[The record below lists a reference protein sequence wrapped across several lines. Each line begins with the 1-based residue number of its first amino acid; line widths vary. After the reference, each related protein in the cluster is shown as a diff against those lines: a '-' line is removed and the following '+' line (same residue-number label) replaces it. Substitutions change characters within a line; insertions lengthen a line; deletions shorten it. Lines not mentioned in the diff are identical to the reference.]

1 MNKELTLK
9 RNNDINFEQHLQENL
24 AKLDDSQSA
33 AVQSDGSNILIKAPA
48 GSGKTLSLISAV
60 ANYRYE
66 NLADRICAI
75 TFTRAARAEMEQ
87 RLQEMGVFDV
97 EVTTIHVW
105 SRNLLEALGRKYH
118 FAVEVLQENQ
128 IKSILEFIVENYL
141 RTARIRSVNIG
152 ILYTY
157 ITGSKK
163 MDITDNYRRTLN
175 ALEERYIK
183 YKRENGLYDFT
194 DYPLYLY
201 NTLEAYNE
209 DITTIDALF
218 VDEFQDVDSVQFK
231 IFEKVL
237 AKKKFFIGDSWQ
249 CQPIGTKIN
258 IRTKEGGIQKNIED
272 IQIGDPIVYYDQKQG
287 YVSGSKLPHNA
298 IIKTVTDIQSYEY
311 KNDYL
316 ITITSEKGLKSSYT
330 SNHRTFVRFNRP
342 QDQEVHAVY
351 LMCDENNRF
360 RVGKIPL
367 FYTGANKSSN
377 PWRDK
382 MRAEGCCKIWI
393 VAIFNNDHDARVEET
408 RISYYYRIPQTCWQ
422 TQKVSWTK
430 DDLEYIY
437 KDLDTFYGASICLK
451 DYGLNIKYPLLD
463 ETVEWSKRCHF
474 TSNASSEIYAIN
486 LIPNFMSCLVVGSNT
501 SHKNLHAETI
511 VDVHKEFI
519 KEDKPITVFGLK
531 VEGETYVADNIV
543 THNCIYEFR
552 GADGEVFNKL
562 GEGFDIYKLKYN
574 YRSYQEIINYA
585 TTVYEE
591 LDGHLWGDCYISQHD
606 WCDYSSIRC
615 ERGEGGIVI
624 VINPFKKGFQVVQG
638 NNVKPLQTPIQAV
651 YDFLKQ
657 YNPMILCRTNKQV
670 KSIQE
675 LGWINTTTIHQA
687 KGLEYDNVVVVDTA
701 IKDSED
707 LNVAYVAMTRARNG
721 LLVIPWPVLEDL
733 LRRYQIN
740 PYGI

>member
-1 MNKELTLK
+1 MQMNKELTLK

-201 NTLEAYNE
+201 NTLEAYKE

-249 CQPIGTKIN
+249 
-258 IRTKEGGIQKNIED
+258 
-272 IQIGDPIVYYDQKQG
+272 
-287 YVSGSKLPHNA
+287 S
-298 IIKTVTDIQSYEY
+298 
-311 KNDYL
+311 
-316 ITITSEKGLKSSYT
+316 
-330 SNHRTFVRFNRP
+330 
-342 QDQEVHAVY
+342 
-351 LMCDENNRF
+351 
-360 RVGKIPL
+360 
-367 FYTGANKSSN
+367 
-377 PWRDK
+377 
-382 MRAEGCCKIWI
+382 
-393 VAIFNNDHDARVEET
+393 
-408 RISYYYRIPQTCWQ
+408 
-422 TQKVSWTK
+422 
-430 DDLEYIY
+430 
-437 KDLDTFYGASICLK
+437 
-451 DYGLNIKYPLLD
+451 
-463 ETVEWSKRCHF
+463 
-474 TSNASSEIYAIN
+474 
-486 LIPNFMSCLVVGSNT
+486 
-501 SHKNLHAETI
+501 
-511 VDVHKEFI
+511 
-519 KEDKPITVFGLK
+519 
-531 VEGETYVADNIV
+531 
-543 THNCIYEFR
+543 IYEFR

-585 TTVYEE
+585 TTVYEA
-591 LDGHLWGDCYISQHD
+591 LNGNLWGDCYISQHD
-606 WCDYSSIRC
+606 
-615 ERGEGGIVI
+615 
-624 VINPFKKGFQVVQG
+624 
-638 NNVKPLQTPIQAV
+638 
-651 YDFLKQ
+651 
-657 YNPMILCRTNKQV
+657 
-670 KSIQE
+670 
-675 LGWINTTTIHQA
+675 
-687 KGLEYDNVVVVDTA
+687 
-701 IKDSED
+701 
-707 LNVAYVAMTRARNG
+707 
-721 LLVIPWPVLEDL
+721 
-733 LRRYQIN
+733 
-740 PYGI
+740 

>member
-249 CQPIGTKIN
+249 
-258 IRTKEGGIQKNIED
+258 
-272 IQIGDPIVYYDQKQG
+272 
-287 YVSGSKLPHNA
+287 S
-298 IIKTVTDIQSYEY
+298 
-311 KNDYL
+311 
-316 ITITSEKGLKSSYT
+316 
-330 SNHRTFVRFNRP
+330 
-342 QDQEVHAVY
+342 
-351 LMCDENNRF
+351 
-360 RVGKIPL
+360 
-367 FYTGANKSSN
+367 
-377 PWRDK
+377 
-382 MRAEGCCKIWI
+382 
-393 VAIFNNDHDARVEET
+393 
-408 RISYYYRIPQTCWQ
+408 
-422 TQKVSWTK
+422 
-430 DDLEYIY
+430 
-437 KDLDTFYGASICLK
+437 
-451 DYGLNIKYPLLD
+451 
-463 ETVEWSKRCHF
+463 
-474 TSNASSEIYAIN
+474 
-486 LIPNFMSCLVVGSNT
+486 
-501 SHKNLHAETI
+501 
-511 VDVHKEFI
+511 
-519 KEDKPITVFGLK
+519 
-531 VEGETYVADNIV
+531 
-543 THNCIYEFR
+543 IYEFR

-585 TTVYEE
+585 TTVYEA
-591 LDGHLWGDCYISQHD
+591 LNGNLWGDCYISQHD
-606 WCDYSSIRC
+606 WCDYSSIQC
-615 ERGEGGIVI
+615 ERGEGGVVI
-624 VINPFKKGFQVVQG
+624 VINPYKDGFQIIQG
-638 NNVKPLQTPIQAV
+638 NNVKPLRTPIQAV

-670 KSIQE
+670 KGIQE

-707 LNVAYVAMTRARNG
+707 LNVAYVAMTRARDG